1 LVEPLEPLV
10 EPLELLV
17 EPLEPLVEPLE
28 PLVESLVVKVE
39 EKPVKQLENLECL
52 EHSSLSSSSSLSLSE
67 SIHKN
72 DNSGNSNSG
81 NSNSGNS
88 NSGNSNS
95 GDLIEVTLD
104 LEKDDQKNLEL
115 VLKNPDDVYYK
126 MYKDAKEKAKAAKN
140 IAIEAYLAAEEIK
153 LTYNLN
159 NVDSSD
165 SDDDSD
171 DSSND
176 NDNDNDN

>member
-1 LVEPLEPLV
+1 MPLKPH
-10 EPLELLV
+10 LEEL
-17 EPLEPLVEPLE
+17 
-28 PLVESLVVKVE
+28 
-39 EKPVKQLENLECL
+39 
-52 EHSSLSSSSSLSLSE
+52 SSLSSLSSVVK
-67 SIHKN
+67 KN
-72 DNSGNSNSG
+72 DNSGE
-81 NSNSGNS
+81 
-88 NSGNSNS
+88 
-95 GDLIEVTLD
+95 LIEVTLD

-153 LTYNLN
+153 QTYNLN

-165 SDDDSD
+165 SDDSD

-176 NDNDNDN
+176 NENDNE